1 METGM
6 MGTLAEF
13 GGIRRS
19 IQLAPEAA
27 AATARQ
33 RGICVVA
40 RTPRQHG
47 KGRIPHGLSIIV
59 KAGERPRGVERICV
73 HWDSGSPSPDCVVV
87 ERGVL
92 LPAWIRSSSGCIWVG
107 RFESERKRGRGIGK
121 MSSREWVDLG
131 NRGRRVVMAVERS
144 SLLSYFDA
152 TQRQT
157 KPDRNKSSFGSLVHV
172 AVSS

>member
-13 GGIRRS
+13 GRFRRG

-40 RTPRQHG
+40 RTPRQHRE
-47 KGRIPHGLSIIV
+47 GRIPHGLSIIV
-59 KAGERPRGVERICV
+59 EAGERPRGVERICV

-87 ERGVL
+87 ERGAL
-92 LPAWIRSSSGCIWVG
+92 LPAWMRSSPDRIWVG
-107 RFESERKRGRGIGK
+107 RSRSERKRGRGTGEIA
-121 MSSREWVDLG
+121 SREWMGLG

-157 KPDRNKSSFGSLVHV
+157 KPDRNKNLFGSLVHA